1 MTATDK
7 KQTVTFMVSECGE
20 YHSMG
25 EFHEGIK
32 TIGEAKRIYEGIDP
46 DRLHAIPAVGIN
58 IHTEG
63 TPDYEDIEWD
73 FYSGN
78 IIDLTMLEYL
88 PQVTGCGKAMM
99 ALAQIMEAFPQ
110 AKVYG
115 KVPEKLEEMRESIK
129 YSSEAYK
136 KHCADR
142 ESNPVKAAHIR
153 SKWSR

>member
-63 TPDYEDIEWD
+63 TPDYEDTEWD

-115 KVPEKLEEMRESIK
+115 KVPEELSKLRESIR

-136 KHCADR
+136 KHCVDM
-142 ESNPVKAAHIR
+142 ESKMNKIKHKSFKKGR
-153 SKWSR
+153 